1 MHSVRNVMV
10 HGKLFNELGNNEI
23 SSSHMISGFFFS
35 PKCRVKVTGKKK
47 NFVINGI
54 LEAYLKAY
62 PHKRP
67 QPKVAEDDP
76 NKTNNN
82 RHQVR

>member
-1 MHSVRNVMV
+1 MR
-10 HGKLFNELGNNEI
+10 HGKLFNELGNTREK
-23 SSSHMISGFFFS
+23 SSERWNLCFIFS

-67 QPKVAEDDP
+67 ASKEPDDES
-76 NKTNNN
+76 NKAHN
-82 RHQVR
+82 RKYEVC

>member
-1 MHSVRNVMV
+1 MHSVRIVMV
-10 HGKLFNELGNNEI
+10 HGKLFNELGKQRMFRF
-23 SSSHMISGFFFS
+23 HQMLMFVFS

-67 QPKVAEDDP
+67 QPKVTEENSDRT
-76 NKTNNN
+76 KNN

>member
-1 MHSVRNVMV
+1 
-10 HGKLFNELGNNEI
+10 
-23 SSSHMISGFFFS
+23 MIFIVLCS

-62 PHKRP
+62 PQKRP
-67 QPKVAEDDP
+67 EPKVTENDLD
-76 NKTNNN
+76 KRKNN
-82 RHQVR
+82 RHEVRWKENRFH